1 MKLFKELIRPFII
14 IMLVSIVYGV
24 AFNWCYRPNHIA
36 YGGVTGIAQIIN
48 YITKTPSIGVII
60 MVINIPMFILA
71 WKSLGKKFL
80 ILSLYSVW
88 TTSMWIDIVDVMYEF
103 EPMEPLLGCIY
114 GGMMVGMTLGV
125 VIRMDASTGGTE
137 LAARLLRRKIAWLPV
152 GRLML
157 MLDLGVIAAAAVVF
171 GDIDSAMYGLVALY
185 ICSIVMDQVIYGM
198 DKSQVA
204 YIISDHSQEIAQ
216 AITNDMR
223 RGVTLLDGKGGWS
236 GEAKEIIM
244 CAFKHRQTVQVSKL
258 VKSIDPNAFL
268 IVCPAYEVM
277 GQGFQSNKP

>member
-1 MKLFKELIRPFII
+1 MKLFKELIRPFIV
-14 IMLVSIVYGV
+14 IMLVSMVYGV

-157 MLDLGVIAAAAVVF
+157 MLDLGVIASAAVVF